1 MRIEDRI
8 KRYVYDGE
16 YDRAILLLLNN
27 MLEQERRIK
36 ELESKCLQVNT
47 EEPSGQKTN

>member
-1 MRIEDRI
+1 MRLEDRI

-27 MLEQERRIK
+27 MVEQEKRIK
-36 ELESKCLQVNT
+36 ELESTCLRVNT